1 MQNFEQMK
9 RRQYQSNTQVHI
21 VSKLN
26 MFTFLSHTLFRNVSN
41 SVCIAI
47 EKWFNSIL
55 LLSTVFNVETYV
67 PYSRN

>member
-1 MQNFEQMK
+1 MQNFGQMK

-47 EKWFNSIL
+47 EKFSIL